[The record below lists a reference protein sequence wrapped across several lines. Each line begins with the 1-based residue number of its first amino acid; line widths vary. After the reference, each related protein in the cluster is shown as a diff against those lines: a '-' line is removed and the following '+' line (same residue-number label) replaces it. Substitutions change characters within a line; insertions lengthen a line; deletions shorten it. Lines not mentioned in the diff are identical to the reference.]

1 MWGWVYNFYP
11 HYLFRGSGML
21 GVFASLARRISAGFK
36 SPELHY
42 EVRPS
47 WIQERDGIDEG

>member
-1 MWGWVYNFYP
+1 EVW
-11 HYLFRGSGML
+11 GSGML